1 MSHRGLLAVVCG
13 PSGVGK
19 GTILKLVKERDEKLR
34 FSVSVTTR
42 KPRDG
47 EIEGQ
52 NYFYISVDEFKE
64 MIKNDELIEW
74 VEYCGNYYGTPK
86 KYIEDSIKDGYNIIL
101 ELEVEGA
108 ANIKNKYPDSLSVFI
123 VPPSYNDLKRRI
135 EGRGTENIEV
145 IEKRLDRAKE
155 EVKFINNFDYVI
167 VNDNIENTAN
177 NLNNI
182 LSVEKFKFKRNN
194 NILSEIG
201 FL

>member
-1 MSHRGLLAVVCG
+1 MFHRGLLAVVCG

-123 VPPSYNDLKRRI
+123 VPPSYIDLKRRI

-145 IEKRLDRAKE
+145 IKKRLDRAKE
-155 EVKFINNFDYVI
+155 EVKFINKFDYVI

>member
-123 VPPSYNDLKRRI
+123 VPPSYTDLKRRI

>member
-1 MSHRGLLAVVCG
+1 MFHKGLLAVVCG

-34 FSVSVTTR
+34 FSVSATTR
-42 KPRDG
+42 KPREG
-47 EIEGQ
+47 EIEGL
-52 NYFYISVDEFKE
+52 NYFYISVEEFKE

-74 VEYCGNYYGTPK
+74 VEYCGNYYGTPQ

-108 ANIKNKYPDSLSVFI
+108 ANIKNKYPDSISVFI
-123 VPPSYNDLKRRI
+123 VPPSYNDLKKRI
-135 EGRGTENIEV
+135 EGRGTENIEA

-155 EVKFINNFDYVI
+155 EVKFINKFDYVI
-167 VNDNIENTAN
+167 INDSIENTAN

-182 LSVEKFKFKRNN
+182 LSAEKFKFKRNK
-194 NILSEIG
+194 NILSQIG

>member
-1 MSHRGLLAVVCG
+1 MFHRGLLAVVCG

-34 FSVSVTTR
+34 FSVSATTR

-145 IEKRLDRAKE
+145 IKKRLDRAKE
-155 EVKFINNFDYVI
+155 EVKFINKFDYVI